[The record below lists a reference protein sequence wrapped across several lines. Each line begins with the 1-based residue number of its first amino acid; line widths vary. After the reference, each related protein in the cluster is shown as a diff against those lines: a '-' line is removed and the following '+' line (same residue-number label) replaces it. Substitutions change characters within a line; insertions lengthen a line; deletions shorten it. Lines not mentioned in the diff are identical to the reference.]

1 MIYLCTYDTTH
12 DFYNY
17 DTTHDFY
24 NNEDSMFYSIT
35 SCEHFMEFYLIDNVT
50 NFGIEIEPFNYEL
63 PNVLKYVHYTR
74 DRRILNLQ
82 NILEQLIFEKL

>member
-1 MIYLCTYDTTH
+1 MIYLCTYDSGSIII
-12 DFYNY
+12 
-17 DTTHDFY
+17 THDFY
-24 NNEDSMFYSIT
+24 NNEDYMFYSIT
-35 SCEHFMEFYLIDNVT
+35 CGVQIMEFYLIDNVT

-82 NILEQLIFEKL
+82 RILEQLIFEKL